1 VYQGRALLL
10 LINIRSLEDSASLE
24 VTLYLTLKNI
34 KMSITITSSDQKQLE
49 FIKRIRQFLDTHTE
63 EQLNALPKD
72 KKGFID
78 FFTIFKQED
87 EDKLFN
93 DEVVIQKDQFSKP
106 TGKVNPR
113 NYKKSTLD
121 LLDFKNRINDNFE
134 VEPFNLG
141 DTSID
146 EFMKDKI

>member
-1 VYQGRALLL
+1 MA
-10 LINIRSLEDSASLE
+10 
-24 VTLYLTLKNI
+24 K
-34 KMSITITSSDQKQLE
+34 ITITSSKKEQLD
-49 FIKRIRQFLDTHTE
+49 FIEKVRQFLDNHTE
-63 EQLNALPKD
+63 EQLDALPKD
-72 KKGFID
+72 KNGFID
-78 FFTIFKQED
+78 FFTIFKQQD

-93 DEVVIQKDQFSKP
+93 DEVIIQKNQFSKP

-121 LLDFKNRINDNFE
+121 LLDFKNHINDNFE

>member
-1 VYQGRALLL
+1 MA
-10 LINIRSLEDSASLE
+10 
-24 VTLYLTLKNI
+24 K
-34 KMSITITSSDQKQLE
+34 ITITSSNQEQLD
-49 FIKRIRQFLDTHTE
+49 FIKRVRQFLDTHTE
-63 EQLNALPKD
+63 EQLDALPKD
-72 KKGFID
+72 KNGFID

-93 DEVVIQKDQFSKP
+93 DEVVIQKNQFSKP

-121 LLDFKNRINDNFE
+121 LLDFKKHLDDKLN

-146 EFMKDKI
+146 EFMEDKL